1 MRSHPIGTG
10 QATKSDEFSE
20 GGGHFQSKNLYMQ
33 ILDLY
38 KGLFRTFSEKKLQY
52 SFSKM
57 SVEGRRLFGIFPK
70 IHPNLVAGTFHYPLL
85 YLSQAY
91 SNRDLP
97 LWSMMWMSNGSAM
110 RVVDGGSSQE
120 IETCVAVL
128 LTTRQNLFAEA
139 IHTTP

>member
-1 MRSHPIGTG
+1 MVDGWAWMRSHPIGTG

-70 IHPNLVAGTFHYPLL
+70 IRP
-85 YLSQAY
+85 S
-91 SNRDLP
+91 
-97 LWSMMWMSNGSAM
+97 W
-110 RVVDGGSSQE
+110 
-120 IETCVAVL
+120 
-128 LTTRQNLFAEA
+128 
-139 IHTTP
+139 